1 MTPPSTPGGGFR
13 SLAADLRG
21 RSVDELAD
29 LLLAR
34 PDLARHS
41 VEDLS
46 ALAAAATTTTST
58 TRALDSLDRPT
69 LQVLEAALVLAPTGA
84 DEVARAVDAPLREVT
99 SRLDRLWTAA
109 LLWRSPEGLR
119 PVRILSELLPSPA
132 GLAPASEAGTPGAA
146 PAATG
151 PSLEGQLATVSD
163 AGSALLRALT
173 WGPGVGTVTASA
185 PAATQ
190 EARRELVAAG
200 LLVDRSAT
208 TVQLPREVALALRQG
223 RTHRSLD
230 VEPPAPETGAARR
243 DAPLVDAAAAE
254 TSGLLS
260 LTDELLLTLEAHP
273 PAVLANGGLGVREV
287 TAVERRLGIDAPAAH
302 LLLTVAHAA
311 GLVEVGAW
319 PGASDGH
326 RWGPTPAADRWQQ
339 LPDPER
345 AAQLLDAWW
354 STPLDP
360 DATGTTAPPG
370 RRAGA
375 RTGPAAEAGSGRSKR
390 VNALSEAASS
400 PTARRRRQELLSEL
414 AALGEVSGTVEEL
427 LARWAWRHPLRRPP
441 APEAVA
447 GVLEQARLLGL
458 TATPI
463 TQRDRWVASPWL
475 VALAERPEELAATLA
490 EHLPEATSSM
500 LVQADLTAV
509 VPGRPTPQLTRLL
522 HTTTDVES
530 RGGATT
536 HRFSERSLRRAL
548 DAGHPA
554 SEVRERVAAASATG
568 LPQPV
573 EFLLREVAAG
583 HGRVHVGD
591 ARAVLVVDDPALAT
605 RMVHD
610 PQLSPLGLEQVAP
623 TVVTSRLPAAQARA
637 FLRDH
642 GYGPSVGEGAAGVP
656 ARVTPRT
663 APPVAS
669 RPLTRE
675 VALDRVR
682 SLTEATAPEEGDGL
696 GRAAAPTAPRMQS
709 RDPMVVLA
717 LLREA
722 AQDGAPVWIWHTDDL
737 GAVRTTLVT
746 PTSVDGGRLYAVKDA
761 EKLTRTWSIHRIVG
775 AAAGV

>member
-132 GLAPASEAGTPGAA
+132 GLAPASEAGAPGAA

-151 PSLEGQLATVSD
+151 PSLKDQLATVSD

-260 LTDELLLTLEAHP
+260 LTDELLLTLEVHP

-311 GLVEVGAW
+311 GLMEVGAW

-360 DATGTTAPPG
+360 DATGTTAPP
-370 RRAGA
+370 AGA
-375 RTGPAAEAGSGRSKR
+375 PARARARLRTPVPAGRSASTPCR
-390 VNALSEAASS
+390 RPRPPPLPGTAGRSCWASS
-400 PTARRRRQELLSEL
+400 PPWARSPAPSRSSSPAGPGATRCAVRPHRRPWPGSWSRR
-414 AALGEVSGTVEEL
+414 AC
-427 LARWAWRHPLRRPP
+427 WAWPPPPSRSATAGWPAPGSWPWPSGPRSSPPRSPSTCPRPP
-441 APEAVA
+441 P
-447 GVLEQARLLGL
+447 RC
-458 TATPI
+458 
-463 TQRDRWVASPWL
+463 WC
-475 VALAERPEELAATLA
+475 
-490 EHLPEATSSM
+490 
-500 LVQADLTAV
+500 
-509 VPGRPTPQLTRLL
+509 RPT
-522 HTTTDVES
+522 
-530 RGGATT
+530 
-536 HRFSERSLRRAL
+536 
-548 DAGHPA
+548 
-554 SEVRERVAAASATG
+554 
-568 LPQPV
+568 
-573 EFLLREVAAG
+573 
-583 HGRVHVGD
+583 
-591 ARAVLVVDDPALAT
+591 
-605 RMVHD
+605 
-610 PQLSPLGLEQVAP
+610 
-623 TVVTSRLPAAQARA
+623 
-637 FLRDH
+637 
-642 GYGPSVGEGAAGVP
+642 
-656 ARVTPRT
+656 
-663 APPVAS
+663 
-669 RPLTRE
+669 
-675 VALDRVR
+675 
-682 SLTEATAPEEGDGL
+682 
-696 GRAAAPTAPRMQS
+696 
-709 RDPMVVLA
+709 
-717 LLREA
+717 
-722 AQDGAPVWIWHTDDL
+722 
-737 GAVRTTLVT
+737 
-746 PTSVDGGRLYAVKDA
+746 
-761 EKLTRTWSIHRIVG
+761 
-775 AAAGV
+775 